1 MKKLLSKYRKNK
13 LLMSLII
20 ILILT
25 LIAGTLYLSILSY
38 ENKELVTNSITT
50 FFTSLNTKLD
60 TKNILF
66 KTLSNNLL
74 TISLVWLLGFSIIGI
89 PLVLLILIFKS
100 FTTFFTFVSI
110 IYTYKYIGIIKALI
124 YIIPYLLN
132 LFMLFILTYYS
143 LSFSIMLFNYLFKKK
158 DYNRS
163 LIIKRYLKLLII
175 SILFMVVTAVIETY
189 VIPTIFKFITL

>member
-25 LIAGTLYLSILSY
+25 LIAGTLYLSILSS

-143 LSFSIMLFNYLFKKK
+143 LNFSIMLFNYLFKKK

-163 LIIKRYLKLLII
+163 LIIKRYLKLLTI

>member
-25 LIAGTLYLSILSY
+25 LIAGTLYLSILSS

-110 IYTYKYIGIIKALI
+110 IYTYKYIGIIKALS

-143 LSFSIMLFNYLFKKK
+143 LNFSIMLFNYLFKKK

>member
-25 LIAGTLYLSILSY
+25 LIAGTLYLSILSS

>member
-25 LIAGTLYLSILSY
+25 LIAGTLYLSILSS

-132 LFMLFILTYYS
+132 LFILFILTYYS

>member
-25 LIAGTLYLSILSY
+25 LIAGTLYLSILSS

-89 PLVLLILIFKS
+89 PLVLLILIFKR

-143 LSFSIMLFNYLFKKK
+143 LNFSIMLFNYLFKNK

>member
-25 LIAGTLYLSILSY
+25 LIAGTLYLSILSS

-124 YIIPYLLN
+124 YVIPYLLN

-143 LSFSIMLFNYLFKKK
+143 LNFSIMLFNYLFKKK

>member
-1 MKKLLSKYRKNK
+1 MKKLLSKYHNNK

-25 LIAGTLYLSILSY
+25 FIAGTFYLSILSS
-38 ENKELVTNSITT
+38 ENKELVTNSVTT
-50 FFTSLNTKLD
+50 FFVSFNTELD
-60 TKNILF
+60 TKSILF

-89 PLVLLILIFKS
+89 PLVLLIFGFKS
-100 FTTFFTFVSI
+100 FTTFFTFTSI
-110 IYTYKYIGIIKALI
+110 IYTYKYIGVIKAFI
-124 YIIPYLLN
+124 YIIPSLLN
-132 LFMLFILTYYS
+132 LFMLFILAYYS
-143 LSFSIMLFNYLFKKK
+143 LSFSIMLFNYLFRKKE
-158 DYNRS
+158 YNRS

-175 SILFMVVTAVIETY
+175 SILIMIVDAVIETY

>member
-25 LIAGTLYLSILSY
+25 LIAGTLYLSILSS

-50 FFTSLNTKLD
+50 FFTSFNTKLD

-143 LSFSIMLFNYLFKKK
+143 LNFSIMLFNYLFKKK

>member
-25 LIAGTLYLSILSY
+25 LIAGTLYLSILSS

-143 LSFSIMLFNYLFKKK
+143 LNFSIMLFNYLFKNK

>member
-25 LIAGTLYLSILSY
+25 LIAGTLYLSILSS

-143 LSFSIMLFNYLFKKK
+143 LNFSIMLFNYLFKKK

-189 VIPTIFKFITL
+189 VIPAIFKFITL

>member
-25 LIAGTLYLSILSY
+25 LIAGTLYLSILSS

-143 LSFSIMLFNYLFKKK
+143 LNFSIMLFNYLFKKI
-158 DYNRS
+158 N
-163 LIIKRYLKLLII
+163 
-175 SILFMVVTAVIETY
+175 
-189 VIPTIFKFITL
+189 

>member
-25 LIAGTLYLSILSY
+25 LIAGTLYLSILSS

-189 VIPTIFKFITL
+189 VIPAIFKFITL

>member
-25 LIAGTLYLSILSY
+25 LIAGTLYLSILSS

-50 FFTSLNTKLD
+50 FFTSFNTKLD
-60 TKNILF
+60 TKSILF

-100 FTTFFTFVSI
+100 FTTSFTFVSI

-124 YIIPYLLN
+124 YIIPSFLN

>member
-25 LIAGTLYLSILSY
+25 LIAGTLYLSILSS

-50 FFTSLNTKLD
+50 FFTSFNTKLD

>member
-25 LIAGTLYLSILSY
+25 LIAGTLYLSILSS

-143 LSFSIMLFNYLFKKK
+143 LNFSIMLFNYLFKKK

>member
-25 LIAGTLYLSILSY
+25 LIAGTLYLSILSS

-74 TISLVWLLGFSIIGI
+74 TISLVLLLGFSIIFI

-143 LSFSIMLFNYLFKKK
+143 LNFSIMLFNYLFKKK

>member
-13 LLMSLII
+13 LLMFLII

-25 LIAGTLYLSILSY
+25 LIAGTLYLSILSS